1 MSLKTSL
8 IVSLAATALVV
19 GVQTVSAA
27 TTPDA
32 SDRTTLVQPDYGQKF
47 LYPDGYPLSGRD
59 ASDRTTLVQ
68 PDYGQKFLYP
78 DGYPLSARGD
88 LGNQPASTSALDSG
102 SGIDWPLLGIGFGV

>member
-27 TTPDA
+27 TTP
-32 SDRTTLVQPDYGQKF
+32 
-47 LYPDGYPLSGRD
+47 D

-102 SGIDWPLLGIGFGV
+102 SGIDWPLLGIGFGVGIAVLLGLILTVRIGRSHPVAH